1 MVTSLAEF
9 RTKRQARKT
18 LQQVDDAL
26 YAPNPISE
34 VAKILEMDVK
44 ALGIETFEEFVQV
57 VQVRCFDLNR
67 LIDPDFVP
75 RCPTPVPAYYDDP
88 A

>member
-1 MVTSLAEF
+1 MITSLADY

-18 LQQVDDAL
+18 LQQIDDAL
-26 YAPNPISE
+26 YSPNPIAE
-34 VAKILEMDVK
+34 VAKILEMDVE

-67 LIDPDFVP
+67 QIDPDFVP
-75 RCPTPVPAYYDDP
+75 RCAPVARVSYDDP